1 MADWSSSGPGKQNL
15 GQAGSGSVPIRK
27 RKTMN
32 ILSLRRNTPRGL
44 IWLIDMLIVLGSVIL
59 SYLLR
64 FNFDIPPSEIKPFP
78 ILIPWILAVRGISF
92 LISRTH
98 AGLIRYTS
106 TADGQR
112 VLLTLFTGSIVFG
125 LTNVVTWFALHWFL
139 IPTTIIILE
148 FLITTVGMILF
159 RMSVKMAWL
168 EFQNPG
174 GQRVD
179 VIIYGAGEEGI
190 NAKHVMD
197 RDAATRY
204 KVIAF
209 IDDDKAKVHK
219 KLERIDILPPSRL
232 ESLLRDRTIAQLIL
246 AYHPVDPAYKQ
257 ELVDLCL
264 KYDTRVLAVP
274 PAIHWVNGQLSFS
287 QIRQVNIEDLLE
299 RDVIEL
305 DTDDISHYLH
315 DKVVMIT
322 GAAGSIGSEIVRQV
336 ARFTP
341 LRMILVD
348 YAETPLHDLELEC
361 LASFKGTAIDFILGN
376 ICNVLRMRS
385 LFEQYRPEI
394 IFHAAAYKHV
404 PVQEAH
410 PGEAIFTNVHGTRV
424 MADLAMEFSVQKF
437 IMIST
442 DKAVNPTSVMG
453 ASKRI
458 AEIYCQA
465 MNKLNKTCF
474 ITTRFG
480 NVLGSSGSVIPL
492 FRQQIEKG
500 GPVTV
505 THPEVTR
512 FFMTI
517 PEACRLVLEAG
528 ALGKGGEIF
537 IFDMGK
543 PVRIIDLAN
552 RMIQLSGLEPG
563 KDILIEFTG
572 MRPGEKLYEE
582 LLNLQENT
590 LPTHHPLIM
599 IAKVREYDPEQVR
612 IDIDG
617 LVGLTMT
624 PDDMEVVRRMKQ
636 IVPEYKS
643 QNSVYEILD
652 K

>member
-1 MADWSSSGPGKQNL
+1 
-15 GQAGSGSVPIRK
+15 
-27 RKTMN
+27 MN
-32 ILSLRRNTPRGL
+32 ILSLRRNTPRGV
-44 IWLIDMLIVLGSVIL
+44 IWLIDILIVLGSVML

-78 ILIPWILAVRGISF
+78 VLIPWMLAVRGISF
-92 LISRTH
+92 FISRTH

-112 VLLTLFTGSIVFG
+112 VLITLFFGSLVFG
-125 LTNVVTWFALHWFL
+125 LTNVFTWFSMHWFM
-139 IPTTIIILE
+139 IPTTIILLE
-148 FLITTVGMILF
+148 FLITTMGMIVF
-159 RMSVKMAWL
+159 RMSVKIAWL
-168 EFQNPG
+168 EFQNPER
-174 GQRVD
+174 QRVD

-197 RDAATRY
+197 RDAATKY

-209 IDDDKAKVHK
+209 IDEDPAKVHK

-232 ESLLRDRTIAQLIL
+232 EPLLKDRTIAQLIL
-246 AYHPVDPAYKQ
+246 AYHPVDPGHKQ
-257 ELVDLCL
+257 EMVDLCL
-264 KYDTRVLAVP
+264 KYDTKVLAVP
-274 PAIHWVNGQLSFS
+274 PAIHWINGQLSFA

-305 DTDDISHYLH
+305 DTDDIRRYINN
-315 DKVVMIT
+315 KAVMIT

-336 ARFTP
+336 AEFSPSR
-341 LRMILVD
+341 LILVD
-348 YAETPLHDLELEC
+348 YAETPLHSLELEC
-361 LASFKGTAIDFILGN
+361 KASLKGVDIDFILGN
-376 ICNVLRMRS
+376 VCNVLRMRT
-385 LFEQYRPEI
+385 LFEQYKPEI
-394 IFHAAAYKHV
+394 VFHAAAYKHV

-410 PGEAIFTNVHGTRV
+410 PGEAVFTNVHGTRV
-424 MADLAMEFSVQKF
+424 MADLAMDHDVLKF

-465 MNKLNKTCF
+465 MNKLNKSCF

-480 NVLGSSGSVIPL
+480 NVLGSNGSVIPL

-500 GPVTV
+500 GPLTV

-543 PVRIIDLAN
+543 PVRILDLAR
-552 RMIQLSGLEPG
+552 RMIQLSGLEAG
-563 KDILIEFTG
+563 KDIMIEYTG
-572 MRPGEKLYEE
+572 LRPGEKLYEE
-582 LLNLQENT
+582 LLNLHENT

-599 IAKVREYDPEQVR
+599 IAKVRESDPEQVR
-612 IDIDG
+612 AEIDA
-617 LVGLTMT
+617 LVELTMN
-624 PDDMEVVRRMKQ
+624 PDEMEIVRRMKQ

-643 QNSVYEILD
+643 QNSVYEVLD
-652 K
+652 R

>member
-1 MADWSSSGPGKQNL
+1 
-15 GQAGSGSVPIRK
+15 
-27 RKTMN
+27 MN
-32 ILSLRRNTPRGL
+32 ILSLRRNTPRGI
-44 IWLIDMLIVLGSVIL
+44 IWLIDMLIVLGSIIL

-78 ILIPWILAVRGISF
+78 ILIPWILSVRGISF

-112 VLLTLFTGSIVFG
+112 VLFTLLLGSIVFG
-125 LTNVVTWFALHWFL
+125 LTNIATWFTLHWFM
-139 IPTTIIILE
+139 IPTTIIMLE

-159 RMSVKMAWL
+159 RTSVKIAWL
-168 EFQNPG
+168 ESQNPG
-174 GQRVD
+174 GRRVD

-197 RDAATRY
+197 RNAAAKYR
-204 KVIAF
+204 VIAF
-209 IDDDKAKVHK
+209 IDEDKGKQHK
-219 KLERIDILPPSRL
+219 KLERVDILPPSKL
-232 ESLLRDRTIAQLIL
+232 ELLLRDRTIAQLIL

-264 KYDTRVLAVP
+264 KYNTKVLAVP

-299 RDVIEL
+299 REVIEL
-305 DTDDISHYLH
+305 DTDDISQYLH
-315 DKVVMIT
+315 NKVVMIT

-336 ARFTP
+336 ARYEP
-341 LRMILVD
+341 ARLILID
-348 YAETPLHDLELEC
+348 YAETPLHTLDLEC
-361 LASFKGTAIDFILGN
+361 IDFIKGPAINFILGN
-376 ICNVLRMRS
+376 VCNALRMRS
-385 LFEQYRPEI
+385 LFVQYKPEI
-394 IFHAAAYKHV
+394 VFHAAAYIHV

-410 PGEAIFTNVHGTRV
+410 PGEAVFTNVHGTRV
-424 MADLAMEFSVQKF
+424 MADLSMEFGVQKF

-465 MNKLNKTCF
+465 MNKFNKTCF

-517 PEACRLVLEAG
+517 SEACRLVLEAG

-543 PVRIIDLAN
+543 PVRIVDLAK
-552 RMIQLSGLEPG
+552 RMIQLSGLEAG
-563 KDILIEFTG
+563 KDIQIVYTG

-582 LLNLQENT
+582 LLNLHENT

-599 IAKVREYDPEQVR
+599 IAKVREHEPEQVR
-612 IDIDG
+612 ADIDD
-617 LVGLTMT
+617 LVKLTMN
-624 PDDMEVVRRMKQ
+624 PDDMEVVRKMKE
-636 IVPEYKS
+636 IVPEYIS
-643 QNSVYEILD
+643 QNSVYEVLD
-652 K
+652 KK

>member
-1 MADWSSSGPGKQNL
+1 
-15 GQAGSGSVPIRK
+15 
-27 RKTMN
+27 MN
-32 ILSLRRNTPRGL
+32 ILSLRRNTPRGI

-59 SYLLR
+59 AYLLR

-78 ILIPWILAVRGISF
+78 VLIPWILAVRGISF

-112 VLLTLFTGSIVFG
+112 VLLTLLIGSLVFG
-125 LTNVVTWFALHWFL
+125 LTNIFTWLTMHWFM
-139 IPTTIIILE
+139 IPTTIIMLE
-148 FLITTVGMILF
+148 FLITTLGMILF
-159 RMSVKMAWL
+159 RTTVKIAWL

-209 IDDDKAKVHK
+209 IDEDKGKQHK
-219 KLERIDILPPSRL
+219 KLEGADIYPPSRL
-232 ESLLRDRTIAQLIL
+232 ASLLRDRTIAQLVL

-264 KYDTRVLAVP
+264 KYDTKVLAVP
-274 PAIHWVNGQLSFS
+274 PAIQWVNGQLSFS

-305 DTDDISHYLH
+305 DTDDIRQYLH
-315 DKVVMIT
+315 NKVVMIT

-336 ARFTP
+336 AGFLP
-341 LRMILVD
+341 ARMILID
-348 YAETPLHDLELEC
+348 YAETPIHSLELDC
-361 LASFKGTAIDFILGN
+361 KASYKNVAIDFILGN
-376 ICNVLRMRS
+376 VCNVLRMKS
-385 LFEQYRPEI
+385 LFEQYKPEI

-424 MADLAMEFSVQKF
+424 MADLAMEFGVKKF

-465 MNKLNKTCF
+465 MNSLHQTSF

-480 NVLGSSGSVIPL
+480 NVLGSNGSVIPL

-505 THPEVTR
+505 THPEVIR
-512 FFMTI
+512 YFMTI

-528 ALGKGGEIF
+528 AMGKGGEIF

-543 PVRIIDLAN
+543 PVRIVDLAK
-552 RMIQLSGLEPG
+552 RMIQLSGLEEG
-563 KDILIEFTG
+563 KDIQIEYTG
-572 MRPGEKLYEE
+572 LRPGEKLYEE

-590 LPTHHPLIM
+590 MPTHHPLIM
-599 IAKVREYDPEQVR
+599 IAKVREYDIEQVR
-612 IDIDG
+612 EDIDG
-617 LVGLTMT
+617 LVELTT
-624 PDDMEVVRRMKQ
+624 RPNDMEIVRRMKF

-643 QNSVYEILD
+643 QNSVYEALD
-652 K
+652 KP

>member
-1 MADWSSSGPGKQNL
+1 
-15 GQAGSGSVPIRK
+15 
-27 RKTMN
+27 MN
-32 ILSLRRNTPRGL
+32 ILSLRRNTPRGV
-44 IWLIDMLIVLGSVIL
+44 IWLIDMLIVLGSIML
-59 SYLLR
+59 SYMLR
-64 FNFDIPPSEIKPFP
+64 FNFDIPAVEIKPFP
-78 ILIPWILAVRGISF
+78 VLIPWMLAVRGAGF

-98 AGLIRYTS
+98 AGLIRYTG
-106 TADGQR
+106 TADAQR
-112 VLLTLFTGSIVFG
+112 VLITLFTGSMVFG
-125 LTNVVTWFALHWFL
+125 LTNIVTWFSMHWFM
-139 IPTTIIILE
+139 IPTTIIMLE
-148 FLITTVGMILF
+148 FLITTMGMIFF
-159 RMSVKMAWL
+159 RMIVKIAWL
-168 EFQNPG
+168 EFQNPER
-174 GQRVD
+174 QRVD

-197 RDAATRY
+197 RDASTRY

-209 IDDDKAKVHK
+209 IDDDPAKVNK
-219 KLERIDILPPSRL
+219 KLERIDILSPSKL
-232 ESLLRDRTIAQLIL
+232 EGLLSDRTIAQLIL
-246 AYHPVDPAYKQ
+246 AYHPVDPSHKQ
-257 ELVDLCL
+257 EMVDLCL
-264 KYDTRVLAVP
+264 RYNTKVLAVP
-274 PAIHWVNGQLSFS
+274 PAIQWINGQLSFA

-305 DTDDISHYLH
+305 DTDDIRRYLNN
-315 DKVVMIT
+315 KVVMIT

-336 ARFTP
+336 ALFGPSR
-341 LRMILVD
+341 LVLVD
-348 YAETPLHDLELEC
+348 YAETPLHSLELEC
-361 LASFKGTAIDFILGN
+361 NASIRGVNIDFILGN
-376 ICNVLRMRS
+376 VCNVLRMRS
-385 LFEQYRPEI
+385 LFDQYKPEI
-394 IFHAAAYKHV
+394 LFHAAAYKHV

-410 PGEAIFTNVHGTRV
+410 PGEAVFTNVHGTRV
-424 MADLAMEFSVQKF
+424 MADLAMESGVKKF

-465 MNKLNKTCF
+465 MNSLNKTQF

-480 NVLGSSGSVIPL
+480 NVLGSNGSVIPL

-528 ALGKGGEIF
+528 ALGNGGEIF

-543 PVRIIDLAN
+543 PVRIVDLAK

-563 KDILIEFTG
+563 KDIMIEYTG
-572 MRPGEKLYEE
+572 LRPGEKLYEE

-599 IAKVREYDPEQVR
+599 IAKVREQDPEQVKTET
-612 IDIDG
+612 G
-617 LVGLTMT
+617 ELVELTMS
-624 PDDMEVVRRMKQ
+624 PNSMEIVRKMKQ
-636 IVPEYKS
+636 IVPEYIS
-643 QNSVYEILD
+643 QNSVFETLD

>member
-1 MADWSSSGPGKQNL
+1 
-15 GQAGSGSVPIRK
+15 
-27 RKTMN
+27 MN
-32 ILSLRRNTPRGL
+32 ILSLRRNTPRAV
-44 IWLIDMLIVLGSVIL
+44 IWIIDMMIVLGSIFL
-59 SYLLR
+59 AYMLR
-64 FNFDIPPSEIKPFP
+64 FNFDIPAVESKPFP
-78 ILIPWILAVRGISF
+78 VLIPWMLTVRGISF

-112 VLLTLFTGSIVFG
+112 VLLTLLVGSMVFG
-125 LTNVVTWFALHWFL
+125 LTNIVTWFTMHWFM
-139 IPTTIIILE
+139 IPTTIIMLE
-148 FLITTVGMILF
+148 FLITTMGMILF
-159 RMSVKMAWL
+159 RMSVKITWL
-168 EFQNPG
+168 EFQNPVR
-174 GQRVD
+174 QRVD

-197 RDAATRY
+197 RDAATKY

-209 IDDDKAKVHK
+209 IDDDPAKVNK
-219 KLERIDILPPSRL
+219 KLERIDILPPAKL
-232 ESLLRDRTIAQLIL
+232 ESLLKERTVAQLIL
-246 AYHPVDPAYKQ
+246 AYHPVDPAHKQ
-257 ELVDLCL
+257 EMVDLCL
-264 KYDTRVLAVP
+264 KYNTSVLAVP
-274 PAIHWVNGQLSFS
+274 PAIQWVNGQLSFA

-299 RDVIEL
+299 RDVIRL
-305 DTDDISHYLH
+305 DTDDIRQYLNN
-315 DKVVMIT
+315 KVVVIT

-336 ARFTP
+336 AGFTP
-341 LRMILVD
+341 SRLILID
-348 YAETPLHDLELEC
+348 CAETPLHSLNLEC
-361 LASFKGTAIDFILGN
+361 DASIKNVPISYILGN
-376 ICNVLRMRS
+376 VCNVLRMRS
-385 LFEQYRPEI
+385 LFEQYKPSI

-410 PGEAIFTNVHGTRV
+410 PGEAVFTNVHGTRV
-424 MADLAMEFSVQKF
+424 MADLAMEFGVSKF

-465 MNKLNKTCF
+465 MNKVDKTSF

-480 NVLGSSGSVIPL
+480 NVLGSNGSVIPL

-500 GPVTV
+500 GPLTV
-505 THPEVTR
+505 THAEVTR

-543 PVRIIDLAN
+543 PVKIVDLAK
-552 RMIQLSGLEPG
+552 RMIQLSGFEPG
-563 KDILIEFTG
+563 KDIMIEYTG
-572 MRPGEKLYEE
+572 LRPGEKLYEE

-590 LPTHHPLIM
+590 MPTHHPLIM
-599 IAKVREYDPEQVR
+599 IARVRESDPEQVKA
-612 IDIDG
+612 DTDA
-617 LVGLTMT
+617 LVELTMSN
-624 PDDMEVVRRMKQ
+624 DDMAIVKKMKE

-643 QNSVYEILD
+643 ENSVYEKLD
-652 K
+652 T

>member
-1 MADWSSSGPGKQNL
+1 
-15 GQAGSGSVPIRK
+15 
-27 RKTMN
+27 
-32 ILSLRRNTPRGL
+32 
-44 IWLIDMLIVLGSVIL
+44 MLIVLGSILL

-64 FNFDIPPSEIKPFP
+64 FNFDIPSTEIRPFP
-78 ILIPWILAVRGISF
+78 VLIPLILTVRGASF
-92 LISRTH
+92 LVSRTH
-98 AGLIRYTS
+98 AGLIRYTG

-112 VLLTLFTGSIVFG
+112 LVLTLVAGSVIFGFTNI
-125 LTNVVTWFALHWFL
+125 VTWFTMHWFM

-148 FLITTVGMILF
+148 LLITSAGMILF
-159 RMSVKMAWL
+159 RMIVKIAWL

-197 RDAATRY
+197 RDAGTRY

-209 IDDDKAKVHK
+209 IDDDKAKQHK

-232 ESLLRDRTIAQLIL
+232 GPLLRDRTVAQLIL
-246 AYHPVDPAYKQ
+246 AYHPVDAAYKQ

-264 KYDTRVLAVP
+264 KYDTRLLAVP
-274 PAIHWVNGQLSFS
+274 PAIHWVNGELSFS

-299 RDVIEL
+299 RDVIRL
-305 DTDDISHYLH
+305 NTDEISHYLK

-336 ARFTP
+336 AGFSP
-341 LRMILVD
+341 SGMVLVD
-348 YAETPLHDLELEC
+348 CAETPLHDLELEC
-361 LASFKGTAIDFILGN
+361 LASYKKIKIDFILGN
-376 ICNVLRMRS
+376 VCNALRMKA
-385 LFEQYRPEI
+385 LFEQFTPQI

-410 PGEAIFTNVHGTRV
+410 PGEAVFTNVHGTRV
-424 MADLAMEFSVQKF
+424 MADLAMESGVQKF

-458 AEIYCQA
+458 AEIYCQS
-465 MNKLNKTCF
+465 MNKLGKTCF

-480 NVLGSSGSVIPL
+480 NVLGSNGSVIPL

-505 THPEVTR
+505 THPEMTR

-563 KDILIEFTG
+563 KDIRIEYSG
-572 MRPGEKLYEE
+572 LRPGEKLYEE

-599 IAKVREYDPEQVR
+599 IAKVREYDTEQVR
-612 IDIDG
+612 EDTEA
-617 LVGLTMT
+617 LVELTT
-624 PDDMEVVRRMKQ
+624 HPDPVEIVRKMKQ

-643 QNSVYEILD
+643 QNSVYEALD

>member
-1 MADWSSSGPGKQNL
+1 
-15 GQAGSGSVPIRK
+15 
-27 RKTMN
+27 
-32 ILSLRRNTPRGL
+32 
-44 IWLIDMLIVLGSVIL
+44 MLIVLGSIIL
-59 SYLLR
+59 SYMLR
-64 FNFDIPPSEIKPFP
+64 FNFSIPPSEVERFRYF
-78 ILIPWILAVRGISF
+78 IPWILCVRGISF

-98 AGLIRYTS
+98 AGLIRYSSTS
-106 TADGQR
+106 DGQR
-112 VLLTLFTGSIVFG
+112 VVITLLAGSVFFG
-125 LTNVVTWFALHWFL
+125 LTNLFTWFTMRWFM

-148 FLITTVGMILF
+148 FIITTVGMLF
-159 RMSVKMAWL
+159 FRTIVKIAWL

-197 RDAATRY
+197 RDAATKY

-209 IDDDKAKVHK
+209 IDEDKGKQYK
-219 KLERIDILPPSRL
+219 KLERVDIYPPTKL

-246 AYHPVDPAYKQ
+246 AYHPVESAYKQ

-264 KYDTRVLAVP
+264 KYDTKVLAVP
-274 PAIHWVNGQLSFS
+274 PAIHWVNGQLSFA
-287 QIRQVNIEDLLE
+287 QIRQVNIEDLLQ

-305 DTDDISHYLH
+305 DTEKISQYLRG
-315 DKVVMIT
+315 KVVMIT

-336 ARFTP
+336 ARFEP
-341 LRMILVD
+341 ARMILID
-348 YAETPLHDLELEC
+348 YAETPLHSLELEC
-361 LASFKGTAIDFILGN
+361 NASFRGIEIEFILGN
-376 ICNVLRMRS
+376 VCNVLRMRT
-385 LFEQYRPEI
+385 LYEQFKPEI

-410 PGEAIFTNVHGTRV
+410 PGEAVFTNVHGTRV
-424 MADLAMEFSVQKF
+424 MADLAMEFGVQKF

-480 NVLGSSGSVIPL
+480 NVLGSNGSVIPL

-500 GPVTV
+500 GPLTV
-505 THPEVTR
+505 THREVTR

-528 ALGKGGEIF
+528 ALGNGGEIF

-563 KDILIEFTG
+563 KDILIEYTG
-572 MRPGEKLYEE
+572 LRPGEKLYEE
-582 LLNLQENT
+582 LLNFQENT

-599 IAKVREYDPEQVR
+599 IAKVREYDPEQVHE
-612 IDIDG
+612 DIEA
-617 LVGLTMT
+617 LVELTMN
-624 PDDMEVVRRMKQ
+624 PDDMEVVRKMKQ

-643 QNSVYEILD
+643 QNSVYESLD
-652 K
+652 KL

>member
-1 MADWSSSGPGKQNL
+1 
-15 GQAGSGSVPIRK
+15 
-27 RKTMN
+27 MN
-32 ILSLRRNTPRGL
+32 ILSLRRNTPRGI
-44 IWLIDMLIVLGSVIL
+44 IWLIDLLIVLGSIIL
-59 SYLLR
+59 AYLLR
-64 FNFDIPPSEIKPFP
+64 FNFDIPASESKPFA

-92 LISRTH
+92 AVSRTH

-106 TADGQR
+106 TADGLR
-112 VLLTLFTGSIVFG
+112 VVVTLLAGSAVLG
-125 LTNVVTWFALHWFL
+125 LTDIVTWFTMHWFM
-139 IPTTIIILE
+139 IPTTIIVLE
-148 FLITTVGMILF
+148 FLITSVGMILF
-159 RMSVKMAWL
+159 RTIVKIAWL

-209 IDDDKAKVHK
+209 IDEDKGKQHK
-219 KLERIDILPPSRL
+219 KLERVDIYPPSKL
-232 ESLLRDRTIAQLIL
+232 ESLLSDRTVAQLIL
-246 AYHPVDPAYKQ
+246 AYHPVDAAYKQ

-264 KYDTRVLAVP
+264 KYDTKVLAVP

-287 QIRQVNIEDLLE
+287 QIRLVNIEDLLE

-305 DTDDISHYLH
+305 NMEEISRYLH
-315 DKVVMIT
+315 NKVVMIT

-336 ARFTP
+336 SRFGPAR
-341 LRMILVD
+341 LVLVD
-348 YAETPLHDLELEC
+348 YAETPLHSLELEC
-361 LASFKGTAIDFILGN
+361 RESIRGTEIDFILGN
-376 ICNVLRMRS
+376 VCNVLRMRS
-385 LFEQYRPEI
+385 LFEHYKPEI
-394 IFHAAAYKHV
+394 LFHAAAYKHV

-410 PGEAIFTNVHGTRV
+410 PGEAVFTNVHGTRV
-424 MADLAMEFSVQKF
+424 MADLSMEFGLQKF

-465 MNKLNKTCF
+465 MNKLNKTSF

-480 NVLGSSGSVIPL
+480 NVLGSNGSVIPL

-500 GPVTV
+500 GPLTV

-528 ALGKGGEIF
+528 AMGEGGEIY

-543 PVRIIDLAN
+543 PVKIIDLAK

-563 KDILIEFTG
+563 KDIMIEYTG

-582 LLNLQENT
+582 LLDLHENT

-599 IAKVREYDPEQVR
+599 IAKVREQDIEQVR
-612 IDIDG
+612 SDIDE
-617 LVGLTMT
+617 LVNLSAGAGDT
-624 PDDMEVVRRMKQ
+624 DVVRKMKQ

-643 QNSVYEILD
+643 QNSVYEALD
-652 K
+652 NEK

>member
-1 MADWSSSGPGKQNL
+1 
-15 GQAGSGSVPIRK
+15 
-27 RKTMN
+27 MN
-32 ILSLRRNTPRGL
+32 ILSLRRNTPRGI
-44 IWLIDMLIVLGSVIL
+44 IWLIDMLIVMGSIIL
-59 SYLLR
+59 AYLLR
-64 FNFDIPPSEIKPFP
+64 FNFDIPASEIKPFP
-78 ILIPWILAVRGISF
+78 VIIPWILAVRGASF

-112 VLLTLFTGSIVFG
+112 VVLTLLAGSLVLG
-125 LTNVVTWFALHWFL
+125 LTNLVTWFTMHWFM
-139 IPTTIIILE
+139 IPTTIIMLE
-148 FLITTVGMILF
+148 FLITTVGMIIF
-159 RMSVKMAWL
+159 RTSVKIAWL

-190 NAKHVMD
+190 SAKHVMD

-204 KVIAF
+204 KVMAF
-209 IDDDKAKVHK
+209 IDDDKAKQYK
-219 KLERIDILPPSRL
+219 KLEGADIYPPSRL
-232 ESLLRDRTIAQLIL
+232 ESLLKDRTIAQLVL
-246 AYHPVDPAYKQ
+246 AYHPVDTAYRQ

-264 KYDTRVLAVP
+264 KYDTKVLAVP
-274 PAIHWVNGQLSFS
+274 PAIAWVNGQLSFS

-305 DTDDISHYLH
+305 DTDDISRYLNN
-315 DKVVMIT
+315 KVVMIT

-336 ARFTP
+336 AGFLP
-341 LRMILVD
+341 ARMILID
-348 YAETPLHDLELEC
+348 YAETPLNSLELDC
-361 LASFKGTAIDFILGN
+361 KAAYKNVPIDFILGN
-376 ICNVLRMRS
+376 VCNVLRMRS
-385 LFEQYRPEI
+385 LFDHYKPEI
-394 IFHAAAYKHV
+394 VFHAAAYKHV

-410 PGEAIFTNVHGTRV
+410 PGEAVFTNVHGTRV
-424 MADLAMEFSVQKF
+424 MADLSMEFGVKKF

-465 MNKLNKTCF
+465 MNKLNRTSF

-480 NVLGSSGSVIPL
+480 NVLGSNGSVIPL

-505 THPEVTR
+505 THPDVIR
-512 FFMTI
+512 YFMTI

-528 ALGKGGEIF
+528 AIGKGGEIF

-543 PVRIIDLAN
+543 PVRIIDLAR
-552 RMIQLSGLEPG
+552 RMIQLSGLEAG
-563 KDILIEFTG
+563 KDIMIEFTG
-572 MRPGEKLYEE
+572 LRPGEKLYEE

-590 LPTHHPLIM
+590 MPTHHPLIM
-599 IAKVREYDPEQVR
+599 IAKVREYDTEQVST
-612 IDIDG
+612 DIDE
-617 LVGLTMT
+617 LVELTT
-624 PDDMEVVRRMKQ
+624 RPNDMDIVRRMKQ

-643 QNSVYEILD
+643 QNSVYEVLD
-652 K
+652 KS

>member
-1 MADWSSSGPGKQNL
+1 
-15 GQAGSGSVPIRK
+15 
-27 RKTMN
+27 MN
-32 ILSLRRNTPRGL
+32 ILSLRRNTPRAV
-44 IWLIDMLIVLGSVIL
+44 IWFIDLLIVLGSVIL
-59 SYLLR
+59 AYLLR
-64 FNFDIPPSEIKPFP
+64 FNFDIPASESKPFAV
-78 ILIPWILAVRGISF
+78 LIPWILAVRGISF

-106 TADGQR
+106 TADGLR
-112 VLLTLFTGSIVFG
+112 VMITLVIGSVVLG
-125 LTNVVTWFALHWFL
+125 LTNVITWFTMHWFM
-139 IPTTIIILE
+139 IPTTIILLE

-159 RMSVKMAWL
+159 RTTVKIAWL

-197 RDAATRY
+197 HDAATRY

-209 IDDDKAKVHK
+209 IDEDKGKQYK
-219 KLERIDILPPSRL
+219 KLERVDIFPPSKL
-232 ESLLRDRTIAQLIL
+232 EPLLKDRTIAQLIL
-246 AYHPVDPAYKQ
+246 AYHPVDPAYRQ

-264 KYDTRVLAVP
+264 RYNTKVLAVP
-274 PAIHWVNGQLSFS
+274 PAIAWVNGKLSFS

-305 DTDDISHYLH
+305 DTDDIRQYLNN
-315 DKVVMIT
+315 KVVMIT

-336 ARFTP
+336 AGFVP
-341 LRMILVD
+341 ARMILID
-348 YAETPLHDLELEC
+348 SAETPLNSLELEC
-361 LASFKGTAIDFILGN
+361 KASIKDISIDFILGN
-376 ICNVLRMRS
+376 VCNVLRMRS
-385 LFEQYRPEI
+385 LFEQFKPQI
-394 IFHAAAYKHV
+394 VFHAAAYKHV

-410 PGEAIFTNVHGTRV
+410 PGEAVFTNVHGTRV
-424 MADLAMEFSVQKF
+424 MADLSMEFGVKKF

-458 AEIYCQA
+458 AEIYCQS
-465 MNKLNKTCF
+465 MNRLERTSF

-480 NVLGSSGSVIPL
+480 NVLGSNGSVIPL

-505 THPEVTR
+505 THPEVIR
-512 FFMTI
+512 YFMTI

-543 PVRIIDLAN
+543 PVKIIDLAK
-552 RMIQLSGLEPG
+552 RMIQLSGLEAG
-563 KDILIEFTG
+563 KDIQIVFTG

-599 IAKVREYDPEQVR
+599 IAKVREQDPEQVR
-612 IDIDG
+612 SEIEA
-617 LVGLTMT
+617 LVELTSHC
-624 PDDMEVVRRMKQ
+624 DDTELVRRMKQ

-643 QNSVYEILD
+643 QNSVYEALD

>member
-1 MADWSSSGPGKQNL
+1 
-15 GQAGSGSVPIRK
+15 
-27 RKTMN
+27 MN
-32 ILSLRRNTPRGL
+32 ILSLRRNTPRGI
-44 IWLIDMLIVLGSVIL
+44 IWLIDLLIVLGSIL
-59 SYLLR
+59 LAYLLR
-64 FNFDIPPSEIKPFP
+64 FNFDIPASESKPFA

-92 LISRTH
+92 AVSRTH

-106 TADGQR
+106 TADGLR
-112 VLLTLFTGSIVFG
+112 VVVTLLAGSAVLG
-125 LTNVVTWFALHWFL
+125 LTNIVTWFTMHWFM
-139 IPTTIIILE
+139 IPTTIIVLE
-148 FLITTVGMILF
+148 FLITSVGMILF
-159 RMSVKMAWL
+159 RTIVKIAWL

-209 IDDDKAKVHK
+209 IDEDKGKQHK
-219 KLERIDILPPSRL
+219 KLERVDIHPPSKL
-232 ESLLRDRTIAQLIL
+232 ESLLSDRTVAQLIL
-246 AYHPVDPAYKQ
+246 AYHPVDAAYKQ

-264 KYDTRVLAVP
+264 KYDTKVLAVP

-287 QIRQVNIEDLLE
+287 QIRLVNIEDLLE

-305 DTDDISHYLH
+305 NMEEISRYLH
-315 DKVVMIT
+315 NKVVMIT

-336 ARFTP
+336 AKFGPTR
-341 LRMILVD
+341 LVLVD
-348 YAETPLHDLELEC
+348 YAETPLHSLELEC
-361 LASFKGTAIDFILGN
+361 RESIRGTEIDFILGN
-376 ICNVLRMRS
+376 VCNVLRMRS
-385 LFEQYRPEI
+385 LFEQYKPEI
-394 IFHAAAYKHV
+394 LFHAAAYKHV

-410 PGEAIFTNVHGTRV
+410 PGEAVFTNVHGTRV
-424 MADLAMEFSVQKF
+424 MADLSMEFGVSKF

-465 MNKLNKTCF
+465 MNKLNKTSF

-480 NVLGSSGSVIPL
+480 NVLGSNGSVIPL

-500 GPVTV
+500 GPLTV

-528 ALGKGGEIF
+528 AMGEGGEIY

-543 PVRIIDLAN
+543 PVKIIDLAK
-552 RMIQLSGLEPG
+552 RMIKLSGLEPG
-563 KDILIEFTG
+563 KDIMIEYTG

-582 LLNLQENT
+582 LLDLHENT

-599 IAKVREYDPEQVR
+599 IAKVREQDIDQVR
-612 IDIDG
+612 SDIDE
-617 LVGLTMT
+617 LVNLSAGAGDT
-624 PDDMEVVRRMKQ
+624 DVVRKMKQ

-643 QNSVYEILD
+643 QNSVYEALD
-652 K
+652 KN

>member
-1 MADWSSSGPGKQNL
+1 
-15 GQAGSGSVPIRK
+15 
-27 RKTMN
+27 MN
-32 ILSLRRNTPRGL
+32 IITLRRNTPRGV
-44 IWLIDMLIVLGSVIL
+44 IWLIDMLIVLGSIFL
-59 SYLLR
+59 AYLLR
-64 FNFDIPPSEIKPFP
+64 FNFDIPPSESRPFA
-78 ILIPWILAVRGISF
+78 ILIPWMLAVRGISF

-112 VLLTLFTGSIVFG
+112 VLITLLAGSMVFG
-125 LTNVVTWFALHWFL
+125 LTNLITWFTIQWFM
-139 IPTTIIILE
+139 IPTTIILLE
-148 FLITTVGMILF
+148 FLITTMGMIFF
-159 RMSVKMAWL
+159 RMSVKVAWL
-168 EFQNPG
+168 EFQNPER
-174 GQRVD
+174 QRVD

-197 RDAATRY
+197 RDAATKY
-204 KVIAF
+204 KVMAF
-209 IDDDKAKVHK
+209 IDSDPAKVHK
-219 KLERIDILPPSRL
+219 KLERIDILPPSKL
-232 ESLLRDRTIAQLIL
+232 ESLLKDRTIAQLIL
-246 AYHPVDPAYKQ
+246 AIHPVDPAYKQ

-264 KYDTRVLAVP
+264 KYDTKVLAVP
-274 PAIHWVNGQLSFS
+274 PAIQWVNGQLSFA

-305 DTDDISHYLH
+305 DTDDIREYLN

-336 ARFTP
+336 SKFGPA
-341 LRMILVD
+341 RMILID
-348 YAETPLHDLELEC
+348 YAETPLHSLGLEC
-361 LASFKGTAIDFILGN
+361 AASIRGVAIDFILGN
-376 ICNVLRMRS
+376 VCNVLRMRS
-385 LFEQYRPEI
+385 LFEQYKPGI
-394 IFHAAAYKHV
+394 VFHAAAYKHV

-410 PGEAIFTNVHGTRV
+410 PGEAVFTNVHGTRV
-424 MADLAMEFSVQKF
+424 MADLSMEFGVNKF

-465 MNKLNKTCF
+465 MNKLNKTHF

-480 NVLGSSGSVIPL
+480 NVLGSNGSVIPL
-492 FRQQIEKG
+492 FRKQIEKG

-543 PVRIIDLAN
+543 PVRILDLAK
-552 RMIQLSGLEPG
+552 RMIQLSGLEAG
-563 KDILIEFTG
+563 KDIQIEYTG

-590 LPTHHPLIM
+590 MPTHHPLIM
-599 IAKVREYDPEQVR
+599 IARVREQDPKQVSADVESL
-612 IDIDG
+612 IE
-617 LVGLTMT
+617 LTT
-624 PDDMEVVRRMKQ
+624 RPDDIKVVRKMKQ

-643 QNSVYEILD
+643 RNSVYEALD